1 MNEREFRSFFS
12 EYKTCYET
20 WGKYVVDKIKNEV
33 SASLIGRSVDSF
45 FKVPPCSRVKDEES
59 LVQKAFYRGKGYSN
73 PWLDITDKVGCRF
86 VVLLLSDIKLVQD
99 VVESISE
106 WSFSKDRDFYK
117 EKENEPERF
126 AYQSIHYVVRNKS
139 RLELNNEGSSVIIP
153 ENTPCEIQ
161 IRTLMQHAYSEMTH
175 DSIYK
180 SDVKTQNDI
189 IRIASRC
196 SAMIETTDEL
206 FENVNERVMRL
217 QKLYEDIKNAC
228 SSFIEKSGVAEYKRN
243 DVDDYLTKTFFS
255 LWNEDLL
262 GQFILFLRD
271 SAGDYL
277 KNESR
282 LANIPNLQ
290 ILFLAKCHKYELMQC
305 IRDNG
310 IDESYLEDV
319 FSILGIG
326 LS

>member
-228 SSFIEKSGVAEYKRN
+228 SSFIEKSGVEEYKQN
-243 DVDDYLTKTFFS
+243 ADDYLTKAFFS
-255 LWNEDLL
+255 LWNDNYL
-262 GQFILFLRD
+262 QRFISFLAD
-271 SAGDYL
+271 SAGNYL

-282 LANIPNLQ
+282 LANVSNLQ
-290 ILFLAKCHKYELMQC
+290 ILFLAKYHNNEFMQC
-305 IRDNG
+305 VRENR
-310 IDESYLEDV
+310 IDSSYLEDV
-319 FSILGIG
+319 FSILGIA
-326 LS
+326 SP